1 MCYANGDIKIL
12 DVSPVAYLKNT
23 TATGSTFL
31 PSTYPL
37 VPSNVPLQSCP
48 HTPMCLA
55 PSDSWTSHISHVVK
69 VSSEG
74 DLTTLESPEHIV
86 QSLSLLPTRGVL
98 RTVLHILLL
107 VAESLRHPC
116 PYGTVR
122 MPTVETTRH
131 VGAARDRALDAP
143 AVAAGAPPDEARDAV
158 PHRALAGAAGGAHT
172 GDVRPGA
179 TEARDGGAVVEVQD
193 EDLSLVG
200 PEEQL
205 AAGGGQARGREEHG
219 RARELAVADAGPEA
233 RERVGAGCGVPDADA
248 AVVARRDEVRPV
260 VGPGEA
266 VDGPRVRLGRDAAP
280 AAPRAAA
287 ATAAVG
293 RVPEAVV
300 GHAEAVLLVQEP
312 EEGAGAAYV
321 PEADGAVEGAA
332 GEDVLVARRPGE
344 GEDGAA
350 ARDAAGGD
358 EGLDGGVG
366 AQVDEADGGVG
377 EAAGDEEVVGDGRDG
392 MRVELGAQVPG
403 ARQLRAAR
411 RPQLERLVEGAR
423 QEGLGVE
430 RVEGQPRDPELVALL
445 LLLLAAGVG
454 IGPVDGR
461 DGLVDAG
468 VVWVATLLEVPQL
481 DGRVRAA

>member
-1 MCYANGDIKIL
+1 M
-12 DVSPVAYLKNT
+12 S
-23 TATGSTFL
+23 
-31 PSTYPL
+31 
-37 VPSNVPLQSCP
+37 Q
-48 HTPMCLA
+48 
-55 PSDSWTSHISHVVK
+55 VVRL
-69 VSSEG
+69 SGEG
-74 DLTTLESPEHIV
+74 DLITLESPEHII
-86 QSLSLLPTRGVL
+86 QSLSLLPTHGVL
-98 RTVLHILLL
+98 QVILHILLV
-107 VAESLRHPC
+107 VAESLRHPH
-116 PYGTVR
+116 PYGTVH

-131 VGAARDRALDAP
+131 VGAAGDRTLDAP
-143 AVAAGAPPDEARDAV
+143 AVATGAPPDEARDAV
-158 PHRALAGAAGGAHT
+158 SHRALAGAPGGAHA
-172 GDVRPGA
+172 GDLRPGA
-179 TEARDGGAVVEVQD
+179 AEACDGGAVVEVQD
-193 EDLSLVG
+193 EDLGLVG

-233 RERVGAGCGVPDADA
+233 RERVGAGGGVPDADA
-248 AVVARRDEVRPV
+248 PVVARRDEVGPV

-280 AAPRAAA
+280 TAPRAAA
-287 ATAAVG
+287 AVG
-293 RVPEAVV
+293 VPEAVV

-321 PEADGAVEGAA
+321 PEADGTVEGAA
-332 GEDVLVARRPGE
+332 GEDVLVARGPGE

-350 ARDAAGGD
+350 AGDAAGGD
-358 EGLDGGVG
+358 EGLHGGVG

-392 MRVELGAQVPG
+392 VRVELGAQVPG

-423 QEGLGVE
+423 QEGLSVE
-430 RVEGQPRDPELVALL
+430 RVEGQPRDPEPVALLLLL

-454 IGPVDGR
+454 VGPVDGR

-468 VVWVATLLEVPQL
+468 VVWVAALLEVPQL